1 MFSSFA
7 ANVKYVLTFLRHFL
21 LFDMTLFSSLD
32 NRMTKDTS
40 KEKRPT
46 VRLEPEEHKLVAHYC
61 IDIDMSIGDFLRQ
74 AALYCV
80 KHKIDPSKK

>member
-7 ANVKYVLTFLRHFL
+7 VNVKCVLTFLRLFL

-32 NRMTKDTS
+32 NRMNKETPKD
-40 KEKRPT
+40 KRPT

>member
-1 MFSSFA
+1 MFSSFIV
-7 ANVKYVLTFLRHFL
+7 NVKHVLTFLRYFL
-21 LFDMTLFSSLD
+21 LFDMTPHFCFSY
-32 NRMTKDTS
+32 RMTKDTS
-40 KEKRPT
+40 KDKRPT
-46 VRLEPEEHKLVAHYC
+46 VRREPEEHKLVAHYC

>member
-1 MFSSFA
+1 
-7 ANVKYVLTFLRHFL
+7 
-21 LFDMTLFSSLD
+21 
-32 NRMTKDTS
+32 MTKDTS

>member
-1 MFSSFA
+1 
-7 ANVKYVLTFLRHFL
+7 
-21 LFDMTLFSSLD
+21 MTLFSSLD

>member
-1 MFSSFA
+1 M
-7 ANVKYVLTFLRHFL
+7 TFLRHFFR
-21 LFDMTLFSSLD
+21 FDMTFLFCFSG
-32 NRMTKDTS
+32 RMNKEISKD
-40 KEKRPT
+40 KRPT

>member
-1 MFSSFA
+1 
-7 ANVKYVLTFLRHFL
+7 
-21 LFDMTLFSSLD
+21 MTLFSSLD

-40 KEKRPT
+40 KDKRPT